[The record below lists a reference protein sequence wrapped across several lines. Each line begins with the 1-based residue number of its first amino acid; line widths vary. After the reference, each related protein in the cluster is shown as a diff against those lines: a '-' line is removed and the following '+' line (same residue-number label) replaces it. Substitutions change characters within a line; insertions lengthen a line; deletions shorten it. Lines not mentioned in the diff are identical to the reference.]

1 MSEGSGKQSAAAA
14 AADKVRGILEAA
26 EQSAAEL
33 RAEAAHEIDAQLER
47 AQAVT
52 ARLSERA
59 DQIERSLQGLADSVR
74 DELSAL
80 KADLEELRA
89 VGEGVAE
96 KRAESQAAAE
106 AAADETGPAAD
117 AEPAAEAGPAAERP
131 PQPPTEPRPEP
142 RPVPP
147 AEPPPPDST
156 AAEAAEIAEAKA
168 AKTAEAEAAEP
179 EVAAPGDPASEL
191 AAEQPA
197 GDGHEGVRVIAL
209 NMALN
214 GSPREE
220 TARYLAENFE
230 LEDPDALLDDV
241 YARAGR

>member
-14 AADKVRGILEAA
+14 AAESVRAVLEAA

-33 RAEAAHEIDAQLER
+33 RAEAAQEIDAQLER
-47 AQAVT
+47 AEAVA

-59 DQIERSLQGLADSVR
+59 DQIERSLQALADSVR

-96 KRAESQAAAE
+96 ARSGGA
-106 AAADETGPAAD
+106 
-117 AEPAAEAGPAAERP
+117 AEPAAVPEPEP
-131 PQPPTEPRPEP
+131 PPRPSREP
-142 RPVPP
+142 EPSRAEPEPEP
-147 AEPPPPDST
+147 AEP
-156 AAEAAEIAEAKA
+156 
-168 AKTAEAEAAEP
+168 EP
-179 EVAAPGDPASEL
+179 EPAAPPA
-191 AAEQPA
+191 AAPPT
-197 GDGHEGVRVIAL
+197 GDGHEGARVIAL

-214 GSPREE
+214 GSPRDE

-230 LEDPDALLDDV
+230 LENPDALLDEV
-241 YARAGR
+241 YARVGSEARPARPARPGCRPGRGRRPRPGPTASSAAG